1 MQNLFKYLKFLA
13 GSSNH
18 HGVHSPF
25 VYRYVTECLYQ
36 KPRLHHNHLR
46 DVLLKSIGYF
56 STTHLLILG
65 EQNALASQIRS
76 QFPDIHFGEPPYDLI
91 VAQNGKI
98 GDLWPML
105 EAFEKIH
112 NDTFIMVDAPHK
124 DEAWE
129 QLKAHPMV
137 RVTLDLFYC
146 GVVFLRKEQ
155 AKEHFK
161 IRI

>member
-1 MQNLFKYLKFLA
+1 MQNLFEYLKFIA

-25 VYRYVTECLYQ
+25 VYNYVTECLYK
-36 KPRLHHNHLR
+36 KPRLHRNHMR

-56 STTHLLILG
+56 TATRILILG
-65 EQNALASQIRS
+65 EQNTLASQIRS
-76 QFPDIHFGEPPYDLI
+76 QFPNLHFGEPPYDLI
-91 VAQNGKI
+91 VAQKGKI
-98 GDLWPML
+98 ENLWPIL
-105 EAFEKIH
+105 EDCDKLH
-112 NDTFIMVDAPHK
+112 NDTLILVDVPYK
-124 DEAWE
+124 DASWE
-129 QLKAHPMV
+129 QLKAQPMV